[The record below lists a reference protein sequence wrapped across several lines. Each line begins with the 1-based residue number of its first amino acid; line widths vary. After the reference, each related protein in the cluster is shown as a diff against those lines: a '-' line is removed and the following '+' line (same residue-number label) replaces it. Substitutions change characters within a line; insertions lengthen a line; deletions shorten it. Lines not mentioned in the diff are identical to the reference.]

1 MSEAKYIKKIDS
13 RHEGVRIQQGVESEQ
28 VTFGRK
34 HSRRE
39 KALFAALS
47 IVLIV
52 AIVFT
57 LLYCLQV
64 SKKGTTD
71 KQGEQRTPSTKTR
84 PNCLLPGCIFS
95 ASGQFI

>member
-1 MSEAKYIKKIDS
+1 MAEVKYIKKIDS
-13 RHEGVRIQQGVESEQ
+13 GDQGARIQQGIQNEQ

-39 KALFAALS
+39 KVLFVALFIVSMAA
-47 IVLIV
+47 IAFI
-52 AIVFT
+52 

-64 SKKGTTD
+64 FTD
-71 KQGEQRTPSTKTR
+71 KQGNQRNLSRKTCSVS
-84 PNCLLPGCIFS
+84 CLSSGCIFS